1 VAVAART
8 KAGLSPDA
16 EKALKEYEG
25 QKTYHDNFKT
35 KLEARYRAYRGIMEQ
50 RSEAA
55 AWTHKLTPP
64 FANHIVETTLASLL
78 DEQIKFR
85 IAPRAKLDNPGE
97 FQVRKEGAKALEILL
112 GFQLQADR
120 FSEKQRWFVL
130 QNMVAGV
137 TAAKVSWRSST
148 RLKKRWGQ
156 ETVVFHDPHTGI
168 PIGEFDRPAITETPD
183 TLFDG
188 PCIEV
193 CDVAHLIWD
202 QHATSTENC
211 RSITHEVF
219 KTWEELKQLE
229 RAGLLEG
236 VDRIKEKRGAQA
248 ERSEWSNPMGD
259 DKPGDSERFLL
270 KEIWTRKEK
279 GLCVYYIVADVC
291 LGEKM
296 NPYWHGEYPF
306 VIGSTQSDLF
316 RIPGMSQIEK
326 IAAIQEQ
333 VWSMANQQLDVM
345 QLAAS
350 GILMINEDLVDDPDA
365 IVFGPGEKMLARGD
379 LDAALDIWGPDTTA
393 AQISTPIQQMLQAMM
408 QNLAGGFPFTSTS
421 EARGQGADT
430 ATEAALVSSLA
441 QRSVSAA
448 KVNLNYMYRRI
459 GQQMVELNQQFITEP
474 LIVTAVGADN
484 EYELREIVPE
494 MLAGDWEFDIS
505 PMNESL
511 MRQEKRAEAQALY
524 QLAMSGAGAHSMYAQ
539 AGLGKALNLDA
550 FMEDVLDNYDK
561 GNHERYFLSMPA
573 PAPPQPGGQPGA
585 PQPGGAQGTTAPQSI
600 DPAISPSSAMS
611 MSPATAMSRYQAGQG
626 GSNNLG

>member
-1 VAVAART
+1 
-8 KAGLSPDA
+8 
-16 EKALKEYEG
+16 
-25 QKTYHDNFKT
+25 
-35 KLEARYRAYRGIMEQ
+35 
-50 RSEAA
+50 
-55 AWTHKLTPP
+55 
-64 FANHIVETTLASLL
+64 
-78 DEQIKFR
+78 
-85 IAPRAKLDNPGE
+85 
-97 FQVRKEGAKALEILL
+97 
-112 GFQLQADR
+112 
-120 FSEKQRWFVL
+120 
-130 QNMVAGV
+130 
-137 TAAKVSWRSST
+137 
-148 RLKKRWGQ
+148 
-156 ETVVFHDPHTGI
+156 
-168 PIGEFDRPAITETPD
+168 
-183 TLFDG
+183 
-188 PCIEV
+188 
-193 CDVAHLIWD
+193 
-202 QHATSTENC
+202 
-211 RSITHEVF
+211 
-219 KTWEELKQLE
+219 
-229 RAGLLEG
+229 
-236 VDRIKEKRGAQA
+236 
-248 ERSEWSNPMGD
+248 
-259 DKPGDSERFLL
+259 
-270 KEIWTRKEK
+270 
-279 GLCVYYIVADVC
+279 LCVYYIVADVC

-350 GILMINEDLVDDPDA
+350 GVLMINEDLVDDPDA

-379 LDAALDIWGPDTTA
+379 LKAAIDIWGPDTTA

-459 GQQMVELNQQFITEP
+459 GQQMVELNQQYITEP

-484 EYELREIVPE
+484 EYELKEIVPE

-585 PQPGGAQGTTAPQSI
+585 PQPGGPQGTTGPQSI

-611 MSPATAMSRYQAGQG
+611 MSPATAMSRFQAGQG
-626 GSNNLG
+626 GNNNIG